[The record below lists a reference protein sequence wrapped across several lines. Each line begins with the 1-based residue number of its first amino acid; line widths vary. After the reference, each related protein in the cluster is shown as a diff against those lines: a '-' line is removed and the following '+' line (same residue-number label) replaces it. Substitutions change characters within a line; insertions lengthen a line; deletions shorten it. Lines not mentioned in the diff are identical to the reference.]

1 MRPTTASLPPRVT
14 DRVEDAVAWALLA
27 CALFVVAL
35 GVVTGMAVFAATVER
50 ARVEAAERTRT
61 AAVLVQDVPTVP
73 VTNPTTGRMPV
84 TATWH
89 DADGAVHT
97 GVIEAGVGLAAG
109 AEVPVWVDPSGAV
122 VPAPVS
128 VHDAQPAG
136 LLACVAVV
144 VAGGAVLAG
153 LWWVVRRAT
162 AARNADIWEQEW
174 TRVGPAWRRDDDV
187 R

>member
-1 MRPTTASLPPRVT
+1 MRPTTAGLPRRVT

-27 CALFVVAL
+27 CALFVVAV
-35 GVVTGMAVFAATVER
+35 GVVTGIAVYAASVQR
-50 ARVEAAERTRT
+50 ASAEAAERAPTT
-61 AAVLVQDVPTVP
+61 AVLVQDVPTVP
-73 VTNPTTGRMPV
+73 VTNPTIGRMPV
-84 TATWH
+84 AATWR
-89 DADGAVHT
+89 DADGVVHA
-97 GVIEAGVGLAAG
+97 GVVDAGVGLVAG

-128 VHDAQPAG
+128 PDDALWAG

-144 VAGGAVLAG
+144 VAACALLVG
-153 LWWVVRRAT
+153 LWWAVRRGT

-174 TRVGPAWRRDDDV
+174 AQVGPAWRRDDDA

>member
-1 MRPTTASLPPRVT
+1 MR
-14 DRVEDAVAWALLA
+14 
-27 CALFVVAL
+27 
-35 GVVTGMAVFAATVER
+35 
-50 ARVEAAERTRT
+50 
-61 AAVLVQDVPTVP
+61 
-73 VTNPTTGRMPV
+73 
-84 TATWH
+84 
-89 DADGAVHT
+89 T

-109 AEVPVWVDPSGAV
+109 AEVPAWVDPSGAV

-128 VHDAQPAG
+128 PDDAQWAG

-162 AARNADIWEQEW
+162 AARNTDIWEQEW
-174 TRVGPAWRRDDDV
+174 AQVGPAWRRDDDA